1 MWQYVSVN
9 ALDQWDNVSGQCT
22 DWDAPGTP
30 AKLVFQGRWGC
41 WKMKKQIGV
50 LFNCVLNGDVGV
62 DGIWLC
68 LLLCYNWLVVV
79 DRLMNSIATL
89 WCWDVK
95 PLLRHLEDQLW
106 TPLEGKALTERTY
119 QFFLSHTCFF
129 SVFTGSCRR
138 STRGSKES
146 DLSKTLIWLFFF
158 SSGETLWPRAWP
170 SESLLYSSDTCVVS
184 HLFPRSLFCVSF
196 LKSLHFH
203 QDAQFTEITDGNIF

>member
-95 PLLRHLEDQLW
+95 PLLHHLEDQLW
-106 TPLEGKALTERTY
+106 TPLGYQWGKSFNREDIPILS
-119 QFFLSHTCFF
+119 LSHMLFQCLHRLLHKIYKRQQR
-129 SVFTGSCRR
+129 V
-138 STRGSKES
+138 
-146 DLSKTLIWLFFF
+146 WLVQ
-158 SSGETLWPRAWP
+158 
-170 SESLLYSSDTCVVS
+170 DS
-184 HLFPRSLFCVSF
+184 HLVVF
-196 LKSLHFH
+196 L
-203 QDAQFTEITDGNIF
+203 